1 MTKNYSYSLDSSW
14 STDEI
19 SSVLSFLNRV
29 EEAYESRVD
38 VKAFMEAYRDFKK
51 VIPSKMEEK
60 QIDRAFEKAS
70 GYSSYRAL
78 QAAKAK
84 RKEEGWISLGH

>member
-1 MTKNYSYSLDSSW
+1 MTKNYSYPLDSSW